1 MKVSIKSDYACR
13 AIEALALHHPNL
25 HPLCIEEIARRR
37 HIPPNYLVQILLELK
52 RNGLIQSRRGKT
64 GGYLLA
70 QSPRQITVGEYSG
83 IKGFRDVYGRL
94 AVEFHGDQEATD
106 ILELVRYANVH
117 TQKPLTK
124 DELRFIAKYPDEAR
138 QLMTMRPLE
147 KP

>member
-70 QSPRQITVGEYSG
+70 QSPRQITVGDVLRAVQGEVMDLPSLVNPDCPEE
-83 IKGFRDVYGRL
+83 IKQAWRRVKSAAED
-94 AVEFHGDQEATD
+94 A
-106 ILELVRYANVH
+106 ANAI
-117 TQKPLTK
+117 TF
-124 DELRFIAKYPDEAR
+124 EEICAAAR
-138 QLMTMRPLE
+138 HPSPMYHI
-147 KP
+147 